1 MHTPLIRSKAW
12 VKFFIITLLVLLGSV
27 FVFNYSIDPF
37 GDRNWIVDKHYKPI
51 VHERSEKYTYIFHE
65 KHYRDY
71 NCVILGSSRVMT
83 LQIKPEEK
91 CYNFGVHVANNPEKL
106 FILEEWVK
114 HAPLKRVYLG
124 NELYN
129 FHTKTDPLKLNPT
142 KFTHGSESNYLS
154 FQTFSIGVK
163 ALNNKINHAPQTHFS
178 PHGTIIYSPVQSTVL
193 TQSELKQR
201 SLETFKSD
209 YIDFPF
215 SYEPKALIPLQKIK
229 QLCEKHHIELT
240 AFITPTYTDLH
251 SLFQQNSRLSAAN
264 DHFRKDLVSVF
275 GTVYDFDV
283 IHDYH
288 QNPAYF
294 YDPIHYRPHLAEK
307 LFERFTKENGYG
319 ILLKSQSNAL

>member
-12 VKFFIITLLVLLGSV
+12 VQFFTITLLVLLGSV

-37 GDRNWIVDKHYKPI
+37 GNRSWVVDKHYKPI

-71 NCVILGSSRVMT
+71 DCLILGSSRVMT
-83 LQIKPEEK
+83 LRTKAEDK

-106 FILEEWVK
+106 FILEEWLK

-129 FHTKTDPLKLNPT
+129 FHSKTDPLKLNPI

-178 PHGTIIYSPVQSTVL
+178 QHGTIIYSPVKNTVL
-193 TQSELKQR
+193 SESELKKR
-201 SLETFKSD
+201 AYETFKSD
-209 YIDFPF
+209 YINTPF
-215 SYEPKALIPLQKIK
+215 SYEPKALIPLQKIQ
-229 QLCEKHHIELT
+229 QLCKKHNIELYP
-240 AFITPTYTDLH
+240 FITPTYTDLH
-251 SLFQQNSRLSAAN
+251 SLFRQNAHLSAAN
-264 DHFRKDLVSVF
+264 NRFRNDLTSVF
-275 GTVYDFDV
+275 GIVYDFDV
-283 IHDYH
+283 IHDY
-288 QNPAYF
+288 NKNSAYF
-294 YDPIHYRPHLAEK
+294 YDAIHYRPQLSEK